1 MGMAKL
7 NVWISGM
14 DDPCSVDNRTW
25 YVTIYNCD
33 GDVLDWCGKKYVV
46 LPARCGHLEVMV
58 PPGCYYIKAV
68 WSFTV
73 LGGIYHVNHFT
84 DAAIVTACCEQTVC
98 VKLFNPSV
106 HRCGTIVV
114 RAIRNLVKQ
123 KAVKPELAR
132 QHEMALEAALAN
144 IPRPIKGFELDH
156 LDEIE
161 KLVRTQE
168 EGQPPRDKPQ

>member
-7 NVWISGM
+7 NVWISGI
-14 DDPCSVDNRTW
+14 DDPCGVDSRTW
-25 YVTIYNCD
+25 YVTIYDCD
-33 GDVLDWCGKKYVV
+33 GNVLDWCGKKYVV
-46 LPARCGHLEVMV
+46 LPARCGHLEVDV

-68 WSFTV
+68 WSFSL

-84 DAAIVTACCEQTVC
+84 DAAIVTACCEQTTC

-114 RAIRNLVKQ
+114 RAIQNLVQQ
-123 KAVKPELAR
+123 KAIKPELAR
-132 QHEMALEAALAN
+132 QHEVALNAALAT
-144 IPRPIKGFELDH
+144 IPRPMKGFELDH

-161 KLVRTQE
+161 KLVRAQE
-168 EGQPPRDKPQ
+168 KDQPHKEKD